1 MTFMFSRRAL
11 LVAFVVALVSAAPI
25 AQQAFTRQD
34 ADRFQTKLADI
45 VQYGEVP
52 PEKVRRTRAV
62 QVTDTEVTAYL
73 RHHAT
78 SDIPV
83 GIVEPSIL
91 ALGDGRVGGRAIVD
105 LDAVRKAR
113 QRGWLDPLGY
123 LTGRLPVRATGRLT
137 TQAGVGRFAL
147 ESAEINGVPV
157 PKTVL
162 QELLSHYSRTPED
175 PDGINMDDPFEL
187 PARIREIRVARG
199 AATVVQ

>member
-1 MTFMFSRRAL
+1 MLSRRAL
-11 LVAFVVALVSAAPI
+11 PVAFVVALVSAAPF

-34 ADRFQTKLADI
+34 ADRFQTKLAAI

-52 PEKVRRTRAV
+52 EKKAQRARSV
-62 QVTDTEVTAYL
+62 QVTDAEVTAYL

-78 SDIPV
+78 KDIPV
-83 GIVEPSIL
+83 GIVEPAIA
-91 ALGDGRVGGRAIVD
+91 ALGDGRVAGRAVVD
-105 LDAVRKAR
+105 LDVVRKSK

-123 LTGRLPVRATGRLT
+123 LTGRLPVAAKGRLST
-137 TQAGVGRFAL
+137 HAGVGRFEL
-147 ESAEINGVPV
+147 ESAEVNGVPV

-162 QELLSHYSRTPED
+162 QELLSYYSRTPED